1 MFQFPVS
8 IERLIDNPVAVG
20 ETFTMKAINITRL
33 AKKKG
38 PGYAA
43 KDRVSGRVVL
53 TARRLDILWSR
64 IIRLD
69 KSRQER
75 LVISWIPKYGA
86 KYVFNVSIRLR

>member
-1 MFQFPVS
+1 
-8 IERLIDNPVAVG
+8 
-20 ETFTMKAINITRL
+20 MKAINITRL

-43 KDRVSGRVVL
+43 KDKISGRVVL
-53 TARRLDILWSR
+53 TARNLELLWNNIL
-64 IIRLD
+64 RLD

-86 KYVFNVSIRLR
+86 KYVFNISIRLR